1 MNTGFMTT
9 ILVKVVT
16 ATTFG
21 YAEIIPHALSIAY
34 YIIAFEVTMIGIYLV
49 LGGDNSTSIIMIF
62 RKGAGAFVW
71 IYIIS
76 KWEFLSGLIF
86 RTFSAAG
93 LVAGQNVIPENLLF
107 NPSAIMKLGFGCT
120 ALLFNPASRSF
131 WDAFNL
137 IDMFLYLVI
146 GIIILTTFFVIAL
159 NVFMVVIEFYVFSVC
174 SVILLPFS
182 LFDKSAFLAESA
194 IAGIFRLG
202 IKVMVLGF
210 VLSIGYT
217 ILQGLRIPR
226 NPSYYDLFSIMFTS
240 ITVAFMCGRAPG
252 MAASMMTGTPN
263 LSGPTVSGVIA
274 RGGGAAIASAYVVK
288 NIFRRKK

>member
-1 MNTGFMTT
+1 MSHDFLNIILIKVISPTT
-9 ILVKVVT
+9 D
-16 ATTFG
+16 G
-21 YAEIIPHALSIAY
+21 YVEIIPIALSIAY

-49 LGGDNSTSIIMIF
+49 LGGDSSTSIIIIF

-86 RTFSAAG
+86 RTFSTAG
-93 LVAGQNVIPENLLF
+93 LVAGHNVIPENLLF

-131 WDAFNL
+131 WDAFNP
-137 IDMFLYLVI
+137 IDMFFYLVI
-146 GIIILTTFFVIAL
+146 GIIILATFFVIAL
-159 NVFMVVIEFYVFSVC
+159 NVFMVVVEFYIFSVC
-174 SVILLPFS
+174 SVILLPFA
-182 LFDKSAFLAESA
+182 LFDKSAFLAETA

-210 VLSIGYT
+210 VLCISYT

-226 NPSYYDLFSIMFTS
+226 DPSYHDLFTILFTTM
-240 ITVAFMCGRAPG
+240 TVAVMCGRAPG

-263 LSGPTVSGVIA
+263 LAGPTVSGVTA
-274 RGGGAAIASAYVVK
+274 RGGGVAVAVAYIIR
-288 NIFRRKK
+288 NIFRKK